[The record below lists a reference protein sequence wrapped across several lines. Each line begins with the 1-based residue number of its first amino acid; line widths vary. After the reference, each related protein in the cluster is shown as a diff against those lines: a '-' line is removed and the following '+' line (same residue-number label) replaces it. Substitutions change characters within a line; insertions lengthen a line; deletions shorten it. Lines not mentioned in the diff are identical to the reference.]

1 MNKSIFVMALTLP
14 YNFVIYNE
22 ILFTILFSQLEFNIS
37 NWENMHLDQLKQK
50 SKRIRTAIT
59 FIN

>member
-50 SKRIRTAIT
+50 SKRIITAIT

>member
-1 MNKSIFVMALTLP
+1 MALTLP

-50 SKRIRTAIT
+50 SKRIITAIT